1 MRTELHPTLRRHPGR
16 ATALLLAVALLVGA
30 LLIWL
35 PGSPDGK
42 RSASPSLASTRCLPF
57 DEPHSVAD
65 LNRIVAGY
73 RTTEEFQGGDVG
85 ADVRLQ
91 DGRLLYVFGDTLR
104 GPSYGAGRFVRNSM
118 LVFGPHCAGIV
129 SRADHGALIPD
140 RADGVGYWPM
150 SIAKV
155 TRGSYDLVGVMA
167 QRVRTTGPQQFEN
180 LGSSLAVFRVDRGAS
195 PQLMRV
201 TDLGPD
207 DAHRTRTTW
216 GAASVV
222 KGDWVYLY
230 GTSNPEKSLVFGWSL
245 SVARTRIDDL
255 ARPNRWQY
263 YDGDRWQTDPAKAS
277 RLIPAE
283 RGVSQTLSVF
293 ESGGR
298 WYALSKRD
306 DFVGKDLVVWS
317 APGPA
322 GPFTPSRPLA
332 SIPSRGTGLQYMPLA
347 HPGVLARPGTVVVS
361 VSHNTT
367 DAALLDQDPYL
378 YRPTFLRVR
387 LPR

>member
-1 MRTELHPTLRRHPGR
+1 MTTELHPALRGHPRR
-16 ATALLLAVALLVGA
+16 AAAAAVALVLIGTVLV
-30 LLIWL
+30 W
-35 PGSPDGK
+35 SPWSGRDAP
-42 RSASPSLASTRCLPF
+42 SAPPDLASTLCLPF
-57 DEPHSVAD
+57 DEPRNVGD

-73 RTTEEFQGGDVG
+73 RTTKEFQGGDVG
-85 ADVRLQ
+85 ADVTLQ
-91 DGRLLYVFGDTLR
+91 DGRQLYVFGDTLR
-104 GPSYGAGRFVRNSM
+104 APTYGGKRFVRNSM

-129 SRADHGALIPD
+129 SRADHGAIIPD

-167 QRVRTTGPQQFEN
+167 QRVRTTGPQRFEN

-195 PQLMRV
+195 PELVDV

-216 GAASVV
+216 GAAAVV

-230 GTSNPEKSLVFGWSL
+230 GTANPERPLVFGWSL

-255 ARPNRWQY
+255 AEPSAWEYFDGSGWQA
-263 YDGDRWQTDPAKAS
+263 DPAKAS
-277 RLIPAE
+277 QLIPAE
-283 RGVSQTLSVF
+283 GGVSQTLSVF

-298 WYALSKRD
+298 WYAVSKRD
-306 DFVGKDLVVWS
+306 DFVGKDLVIWS
-317 APGPA
+317 APSPT

-332 SIPSRGTGLQYMPLA
+332 SIPSHGATLQYMPLA
-347 HPGVLARPGTVVVS
+347 HPDVLPERGTLVVS

-367 DAALLDQDPYL
+367 DAGLLDQDPYL
-378 YRPTFLRVR
+378 YRPTFLRVK

>member
-1 MRTELHPTLRRHPGR
+1 MSAELHPALRRHPGR
-16 ATALLLAVALLVGA
+16 AGAVLVALALVVG
-30 LLIWL
+30 LLVW
-35 PGSPDGK
+35 SPWSRDD
-42 RSASPSLASTRCLPF
+42 RPVPQDLASTRCLPF
-57 DEPHSVAD
+57 KQPRNVAD

-85 ADVRLQ
+85 ANVTLQ
-91 DGRLLYVFGDTLR
+91 DGRQLYVFGDTLR
-104 GPSYGAGRFVRNSM
+104 SPSYDGERFVRNSM
-118 LVFGPHCAGIV
+118 LVFGPDCAGIV
-129 SRADHGALIPD
+129 SRADRGAIIPD

-180 LGSSLAVFRVDRGAS
+180 LGASLAIFRVERGAS
-195 PQLMRV
+195 PQLVKV
-201 TDLGPD
+201 TDLNAD
-207 DAHRTRTTW
+207 DARRTRTTW
-216 GAASVV
+216 GAAAVV

-230 GTSNPEKSLVFGWSL
+230 GTANPEQDLVFGWSL

-255 ARPNRWQY
+255 VDPSRWQY
-263 YDGDRWQTDPAKAS
+263 FDGTRWQSDPAKAS
-277 RLIPAE
+277 QLIPAE
-283 RGVSQTLSVF
+283 GGVSQTLSVF
-293 ESGGR
+293 ESDGR

-317 APGPA
+317 APGPT
-322 GPFTPSRPLA
+322 GPFTASAPLA
-332 SIPSRGTGLQYMPLA
+332 SIPSRGSMLQYMPLA
-347 HPGVLARPGTVVVS
+347 HPDVLPQDGTVVVS

-378 YRPTFLRVR
+378 YRPTYLRVK

>member
-1 MRTELHPTLRRHPGR
+1 MTTELHPTLRRHPR
-16 ATALLLAVALLVGA
+16 VAALALALVLAASLLV
-30 LLIWL
+30 W
-35 PGSPDGK
+35 SPWRHDVE
-42 RSASPSLASTRCLPF
+42 RSTPPDLASTRCLPF
-57 DEPHSVAD
+57 DEPRSVAD

-73 RTTEEFQGGDVG
+73 RTTKEFQGGDVG
-85 ADVRLQ
+85 ADVTLQ
-91 DGRLLYVFGDTLR
+91 DGRQLYVFGDTLR
-104 GPSYGAGRFVRNSM
+104 APSYGGERFVRNSM

-129 SRADHGALIPD
+129 SRADHGAMIPD
-140 RADGVGYWPM
+140 RSDGVGYWPM

-167 QRVRTTGPQQFEN
+167 QRVRTTGPQHFEN

-195 PQLMRV
+195 PQLVKV

-216 GAASVV
+216 GAAAVV

-230 GTSNPEKSLVFGWSL
+230 GTANPEKRLVFGWSL
-245 SVARTRIDDL
+245 RVARTRIDDL
-255 ARPNRWQY
+255 AEPSRWQY
-263 YDGDRWQTDPAKAS
+263 FDGTRWQADPAKAS
-277 RLIPAE
+277 TLIPAE
-283 RGVSQTLSVF
+283 GGVSQTLSVF

-332 SIPSRGTGLQYMPLA
+332 SIPSHGARLQYMPLA
-347 HPGVLARPGTVVVS
+347 HPDVLTQRGTVVVS

-367 DAALLDQDPYL
+367 DAGLLEQDPYL
-378 YRPTFLRVR
+378 YRPTFLRVK
-387 LPR
+387 LP

>member
-1 MRTELHPTLRRHPGR
+1 MALVLVGTLWVWSPWSGR
-16 ATALLLAVALLVGA
+16 AAPSA
-30 LLIWL
+30 
-35 PGSPDGK
+35 PPD
-42 RSASPSLASTRCLPF
+42 LASTRCLPF
-57 DEPHSVAD
+57 DEPRDVGD

-73 RTTEEFQGGDVG
+73 RTTKEFQGGDVG
-85 ADVRLQ
+85 ADVTLQ
-91 DGRLLYVFGDTLR
+91 DGRQLYVFGDTLR
-104 GPSYGAGRFVRNSM
+104 APSYGGKRFVRNSM

-129 SRADHGALIPD
+129 SRADHGAIIPD

-167 QRVRTTGPQQFEN
+167 QRVRTTGPQRFEN

-195 PQLMRV
+195 PQLVDV

-222 KGDWVYLY
+222 KDDWVYLY
-230 GTSNPEKSLVFGWSL
+230 GTANPEKPLVFGWSL

-255 ARPNRWQY
+255 AEPSTWQY
-263 YDGDRWQTDPAKAS
+263 FDGSGWQSDPAKAS
-277 RLIPAE
+277 QLIPAE
-283 RGVSQTLSVF
+283 GGVSQTLSVF
-293 ESGGR
+293 ESRGR

-306 DFVGKDLVVWS
+306 DFVGKDLVIWS
-317 APGPA
+317 APSPA
-322 GPFTPSRPLA
+322 GPFTPSRPSA
-332 SIPSRGTGLQYMPLA
+332 SIPSHGATLQYMPLA
-347 HPGVLARPGTVVVS
+347 HPDVLPERGTLVVS

-367 DAALLDQDPYL
+367 NAGLLDQDPYF
-378 YRPTFLRVR
+378 YRPTFLRVK

>member
-1 MRTELHPTLRRHPGR
+1 MTTELHPALRRHPRR
-16 ATALLLAVALLVGA
+16 AAAPVIVVAVVAAVLVWSPWSHDA
-30 LLIWL
+30 EVSAK
-35 PGSPDGK
+35 PG
-42 RSASPSLASTRCLPF
+42 LASTRCLPF
-57 DEPHSVAD
+57 DEPRSVTD

-73 RTTEEFQGGDVG
+73 RTTQEFQGGDVG
-85 ADVRLQ
+85 ADVTLQ

-104 GPSYGAGRFVRNSM
+104 GPSYGAKRFVRNSM

-129 SRADHGALIPD
+129 SRVDHGAIIPD
-140 RADGVGYWPM
+140 RPDGVGYWPM

-155 TRGSYDLVGVMA
+155 SRGSYDLVGVMA
-167 QRVRTTGPQQFEN
+167 QRVRTTGPQEFEN

-195 PQLMRV
+195 PQLIDV

-216 GAASVV
+216 GAAAVV

-230 GTSNPEKSLVFGWSL
+230 GTANPEKPLVFGWSL
-245 SVARTRIDDL
+245 SVARTHIDDL
-255 ARPNRWQY
+255 ATPSRWQY
-263 YDGDRWQTDPAKAS
+263 FDGRRWQPDAAKAS
-277 RLIPAE
+277 RLIPADG
-283 RGVSQTLSVF
+283 GVSQTLSVF

-317 APGPA
+317 APGPT

-332 SIPSRGTGLQYMPLA
+332 SIPSRGRTLQYMPLA
-347 HPGVLARPGTVVVS
+347 HPDVLAKPGSVVVS

-378 YRPTFLRVR
+378 YRPTFLRVA

>member
-1 MRTELHPTLRRHPGR
+1 MTTELHPALREHPRR
-16 ATALLLAVALLVGA
+16 AAAAVALVLVGT
-30 LLIWL
+30 LLVWS
-35 PGSPDGK
+35 PWSGPDTPAASPD
-42 RSASPSLASTRCLPF
+42 LASTRCLPF
-57 DEPHSVAD
+57 DKPRDVGD

-73 RTTEEFQGGDVG
+73 RTTKEFQGGDVG
-85 ADVRLQ
+85 ADVTLQ
-91 DGRLLYVFGDTLR
+91 DGRQLYVFGDTLR
-104 GPSYGAGRFVRNSM
+104 APSYGGKRFVRNSM

-129 SRADHGALIPD
+129 SRADHGAIIPD

-167 QRVRTTGPQQFEN
+167 QRVRTTGPQRFEN

-195 PQLMRV
+195 PQLVDV

-216 GAASVV
+216 GAAAVV

-230 GTSNPEKSLVFGWSL
+230 GTANPEKPLVFGWSL

-255 ARPNRWQY
+255 DEPSAWQY
-263 YDGDRWQTDPAKAS
+263 FDGSGWQSDPAKAS
-277 RLIPAE
+277 QLIPAE
-283 RGVSQTLSVF
+283 GGVSQTLSVF

-306 DFVGKDLVVWS
+306 DFVGKELVIWS
-317 APGPA
+317 APSPT
-322 GPFTPSRPLA
+322 GPFAPSRPLA
-332 SIPSRGTGLQYMPLA
+332 SIPSHGATLQYMPLA
-347 HPGVLARPGTVVVS
+347 HPDVLPERGTLVVS

-367 DAALLDQDPYL
+367 DAGLLDQDPYL
-378 YRPTFLRVR
+378 YRPTFLRVK

>member
-1 MRTELHPTLRRHPGR
+1 MTTELHPALRRHPGR
-16 ATALLLAVALLVGA
+16 AAAGVLALALVGTLLV
-30 LLIWL
+30 W
-35 PGSPDGK
+35 SPWSHDHA
-42 RSASPSLASTRCLPF
+42 RSVPPSLASTRCLPF
-57 DEPHSVAD
+57 DQPRSVAD

-73 RTTEEFQGGDVG
+73 RTTDEFQGGDVG
-85 ADVRLQ
+85 ADVTLQ
-91 DGRLLYVFGDTLR
+91 DGRQLYVFGDTLR
-104 GPSYGAGRFVRNSM
+104 APSYGGKRFVRNSM

-129 SRADHGALIPD
+129 SRADHGAIIPD

-195 PQLMRV
+195 PQLVDV

-216 GAASVV
+216 GAAAVV

-230 GTSNPEKSLVFGWSL
+230 GTANPEKPLVFGWSL
-245 SVARTRIDDL
+245 SVARTHIDDL
-255 ARPNRWQY
+255 ADPSRWQY
-263 YDGDRWQTDPAKAS
+263 FDGTRWQADPAKAS

-283 RGVSQTLSVF
+283 GGVSQTLSVF

-306 DFVGKDLVVWS
+306 DFVGNDLVVWS

-332 SIPSRGTGLQYMPLA
+332 SIPSHGAELQYMPLA
-347 HPGVLARPGTVVVS
+347 HPDVLTRRGTVVVS

-367 DAALLDQDPYL
+367 DAALLNQDPYL
-378 YRPTFLRVR
+378 YRPTFLRVK